1 MVLAVN
7 SDHPHQFTLVG
18 SVARNDIKDKIFL
31 GLDKLYGVAGVGSP
45 EKSLGFGGHVFFSG
59 KH

>member
-7 SDHPHQFTLVG
+7 SDHRHHFTLLG
-18 SVARNDIKDKIFL
+18 SVARNDIKNEILL
-31 GLDKLYGVAGVGSP
+31 GLDKLYGVAGIGSP
-45 EKSLGFGGHVFFSG
+45 EKSLGFGGHVFFSR